1 MIQVNSKQL
10 MMIQKQYKSL
20 TFTENQNKDKND
32 QFQNINDNT
41 TMFFIIEE
49 ARETILDLSQETV
62 KVLWFF
68 YFNILSVK
76 NYSI

>member
-1 MIQVNSKQL
+1 MVQ
-10 MMIQKQYKSL
+10 QYNSL
-20 TFTENQNKDKND
+20 TFTENQNQDKND

-49 ARETILDLSQETV
+49 ARETISDFSQETV
-62 KVLWFF
+62 KILWFF
-68 YFNILSVK
+68 YFNILSLQ

>member
-1 MIQVNSKQL
+1 MIQVNTKQL
-10 MMIQKQYKSL
+10 TMIQKQYKIL

-49 ARETILDLSQETV
+49 ARETILDFSQETV
-62 KVLWFF
+62 K
-68 YFNILSVK
+68 IL
-76 NYSI
+76 

>member
-1 MIQVNSKQL
+1 MVQ
-10 MMIQKQYKSL
+10 QYNSL
-20 TFTENQNKDKND
+20 TFTENQNQDKND

-49 ARETILDLSQETV
+49 ARETILDFSQETV
-62 KVLWFF
+62 KILWFF
-68 YFNILSVK
+68 YFNILSLQ

>member
-62 KVLWFF
+62 KVL
-68 YFNILSVK
+68 
-76 NYSI
+76 